1 MQHTET
7 RQVDIETLRPEMV
20 AVMAEFTD
28 VQTVTLAAQRIRDD
42 GYTQWDVHS
51 PFPIHG
57 MDSAMGIRG
66 TILPWLVLGAGL
78 TGMALGLLMQWYMNA
93 YDYQYFISGKP
104 LMSLPAFIPVMF
116 EMTILFAALA
126 AVFGMLLLNRLPML
140 YNPLLKHR
148 RFRRVT
154 SDRFFIVIGSADP
167 KFDEAHTTRLLQSL
181 GASAIER
188 VED

>member
-1 MQHTET
+1 MQTEAK
-7 RQVDIETLRPEMV
+7 QFDVDTLRPEMV

-28 VQTVTLAAQRIRDD
+28 VQSVTLAAKRIRDE
-42 GYTQWDVHS
+42 GFKQWDVHT

-57 MDSAMGIRG
+57 MDSAMGIRA

-78 TGMALGLLMQWYMNA
+78 TGLGLGLFMQWYMNTF
-93 YDYQYFISGKP
+93 DYPYYISGKP
-104 LMSLPAFIPVMF
+104 LFSLPAFIPVIF
-116 EMTILFAALA
+116 ELTILFSALT

-140 YNPLLKHR
+140 YNPLMKHE

-154 SDRFFIVIGSADP
+154 SDRFFIVIDSADP
-167 KFDEAHTTRLLQSL
+167 KFDEARTTELLKSL
-181 GASAIER
+181 GATAVER

>member
-1 MQHTET
+1 MKTET
-7 RQVDIETLRPEMV
+7 KQLDVETLRPEMV
-20 AVMAEFTD
+20 AVMAEFED
-28 VQTVTLAAQRIRDD
+28 VQSVTLAAKRIRDE
-42 GYTQWDVHS
+42 GFRQWDVHT

-78 TGMALGLLMQWYMNA
+78 TGLTLGLVMQWFMNA
-93 YDYQYFISGKP
+93 YNYPYLISGKP
-104 LMSLPAFIPVMF
+104 LFSLPAFIPVIF
-116 EMTILFAALA
+116 EMTILFSALT

-140 YNPLLKHR
+140 YNPLLKHE

-154 SDRFFIVIGSADP
+154 SDRFFIVIDSADP
-167 KFDEAHTTRLLQSL
+167 KFDEAATTQLLKSL
-181 GASAIER
+181 GASAVER